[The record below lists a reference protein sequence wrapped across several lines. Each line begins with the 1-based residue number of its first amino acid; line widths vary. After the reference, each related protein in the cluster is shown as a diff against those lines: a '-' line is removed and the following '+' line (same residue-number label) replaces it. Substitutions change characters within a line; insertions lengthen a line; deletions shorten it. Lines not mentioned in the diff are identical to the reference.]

1 MQFTLEQ
8 EYIIKRAISWFYD
21 DTASQ
26 IFQYAGSPG
35 TGKSVVLN
43 EIVTRLGLDIDTEVM
58 PMAYIGSAALNMRKY
73 GLTSAK
79 TAHSWLF
86 ELVEVPKID
95 SNGNA
100 IFRDNGSIVTEKRF
114 KAKRSISKNIKL
126 IIVDEAY
133 CMPLS
138 MRETILK
145 HGVKVLACGDVNQ
158 LPPVADRPAFLV
170 SGEILHLTQIL
181 RQGDR
186 DDIIFLAN
194 RRMQNL
200 PITKGYYGH
209 SLVIDREELT
219 DEMFLW
225 ADVVICGTNKTR
237 DIINNHIRYI
247 RGYNTILPM
256 YGEKLVCRNN
266 NWTITSVTPDGYQ
279 MALVNGLIGRVMN
292 QPSIETYNAREKTF
306 NLVFKSDVVD
316 CSFNASANFDYLV
329 SDNEMRQKIKN
340 INAGYVFGQLF
351 EFAYCITCHI
361 AQGSQFDKVIFIE
374 EYMGDMQPAINLVG
388 ATRAVKQLIYVR
400 NNYKRWQEYPN
411 DPDVKKQIEICRAR
425 LQLRDQ
431 KFYARNKMYKS

>member
-1 MQFTLEQ
+1 MKFTLEQ
-8 EYIIKRAISWFYD
+8 EYIINRAVNWFY
-21 DTASQ
+21 SEPNNQ
-26 IFQYAGSPG
+26 VFQYAGSPG

-43 EIVTRLGLDIDTEVM
+43 EIVKRLGLDIETEVM

-73 GLTSAK
+73 GLTSAR
-79 TAHSWLF
+79 TAHSWLY
-86 ELVEVPKID
+86 ELVEMPKID
-95 SNGNA
+95 SNGNL
-100 IFRDNGSIVTEKRF
+100 IYRDTGAVVMEKRF
-114 KAKRSISKNIKL
+114 MPKRSIPMFIRL

-138 MRETILK
+138 MKKTILK
-145 HGVKVLACGDVNQ
+145 HGVKVLACGDTNQ
-158 LPPVADRPAFLV
+158 LPPVADKPAFLV
-170 SGEILHLTQIL
+170 DGEILYLTQIL

-194 RRMQNL
+194 RRMKNL
-200 PITKGYYGH
+200 PINKGYYGH

-225 ADVVICGTNKTR
+225 ADAVICGTNRTR

-266 NWTITSVTPDGYQ
+266 NWMMTSTTPDGYQ
-279 MALVNGLIGRVMN
+279 MALVNGLIGKVIN
-292 QPSIETYNAREKTF
+292 QPSIDSYNYREKTF
-306 NLVFKSDVVD
+306 NVVFKSDIID
-316 CSFNASANFDYLV
+316 CSFNAYANFDYLV
-329 SDNEMRQKIKN
+329 ADNEMRQKIKN
-340 INAGYVFGQLF
+340 INAGYVYGQLF

-374 EYMGDMQPAINLVG
+374 EYMGDLQSAINLVG

-400 NNYKRWQEYPN
+400 NNFKKWQEYPE
-411 DPDVKKQIEICRAR
+411 DPDLKQQIAKCRER

-431 KFYARNKMYKS
+431 IFYSRNKLK